1 MLTRM
6 LEPPAQY
13 RADFDV
19 DTAAASEAK
28 EKIYKFLE
36 SLRFMIPLPVRH

>member
-19 DTAAASEAK
+19 DTAAASE